1 MNKLRKQK
9 IKAIFKLAYQDKFI
23 LIDGLRYDLSL
34 IWSILEDY
42 NPDVI
47 PTKELLQILSKDVVK
62 MDISSSRVEDY
73 PILIHNNRLVDGE
86 DILMNNVFN
95 NIPDT
100 KVIFLDEINLF
111 DALME

>member
-9 IKAIFKLAYQDKFI
+9 IKTIFKLAYQDKFI

-34 IWSILEDY
+34 IWSILEEHNLDI
-42 NPDVI
+42 I
-47 PTKELLQILSKDVVK
+47 PTKDLLQILSKDVVK
-62 MDISSSRVEDY
+62 MDLSASKVEDY

-95 NIPDT
+95 NISDT
-100 KVIFLDEINLF
+100 KVIFLDEIDLS